1 MTDIFKPVRE
11 TENAGKDAAKTVREF
26 FRHLGASA
34 GLHPSVAEKV
44 SDIVVG
50 PESESVKDEEKEG
63 E

>member
-1 MTDIFKPVRE
+1 VGEK
-11 TENAGKDAAKTVREF
+11 ENAVREF
-26 FRHLGASA
+26 FRHLGAST

-50 PESESVKDEEKEG
+50 PESKTDDDESKEG

>member
-1 MTDIFKPVRE
+1 VGDK
-11 TENAGKDAAKTVREF
+11 ENTVREF

-50 PESESVKDEEKEG
+50 PESKPDDDEVKEG

>member
-1 MTDIFKPVRE
+1 VGDK
-11 TENAGKDAAKTVREF
+11 ENTVREF

-34 GLHPSVAEKV
+34 GLHPSIAEKV

-50 PESESVKDEEKEG
+50 PESEDEVKEG